1 MLKPKKPNS
10 RLVDTIET
18 AAIKPIS
25 PTPSKNLVIEELD
38 MPLSEYLKSIG
49 LGDATPD
56 KK

>member
-18 AAIKPIS
+18 AAIKPID
-25 PTPSKNLVIEELD
+25 PTTTKELAIEELD
-38 MPLSEYLKSIG
+38 MPLGEYLRSIG
-49 LGDATPD
+49 LGDATPE

>member
-1 MLKPKKPNS
+1 MRKLKKPNS

-18 AAIKPIS
+18 AAIKPIDA
-25 PTPSKNLVIEELD
+25 TPSKNLVIEDLK
-38 MPLSEYLKSIG
+38 MPLGEYLKSLG

>member
-18 AAIKPIS
+18 ATIKPIS

-49 LGDATPD
+49 LGDVTPE